1 MDLYIF
7 ARALFNK
14 KLRAAGLTAENP
26 TLWDAQ
32 HPDASDDNDVTMQ
45 EKVVEE
51 LASKTKEDLK
61 GERIISPSN
70 PFRRRRRR

>member
-14 KLRAAGLTAENP
+14 KLCAAGLSAENP

-32 HPDASDDNDVTMQ
+32 HPEESNDGITMQ

-51 LASKTKEDLK
+51 LATKTKEDLK
-61 GERIISPSN
+61 NDRILSPSK
-70 PFRRRRRR
+70 PFRRR